1 MNASGEAVGAL
12 ARYYRIEPSDMLIVA
27 DDVALP
33 LGRLRARAR
42 GSAGGHNG
50 FRSIAQHLGT
60 DAWPRLRLGVGRGDD
75 RRDLADHVLAR
86 FEPDESAAVDEMIE
100 RAADAVQVFLG
111 DGIGAVMNRFNAAPV
126 EESSEHDTKDSQS

>member
-1 MNASGEAVGAL
+1 
-12 ARYYRIEPSDMLIVA
+12 VA

-50 FRSIAQHLGT
+50 FKSIAQHLGT
-60 DAWPRLRLGVGRGDD
+60 DVWSRLRIGVGRGDN
-75 RRDLADHVLAR
+75 RRDLAEHVLAR
-86 FEPDESAAVDEMIE
+86 FEPDEAAAVDEAIE

-111 DGIGAVMNRFNAAPV
+111 EGVEAVMNRFNAPPA
-126 EESSEHDTKDSQS
+126 EENSEDDTKDSQS